1 MVAEKMQIRRQV
13 NPFSFRKLRFVI
25 LTRHGFIILFEYL
38 VFFSFAAFSCSKFR
52 KRKGLLKV
60 ISTDKLLATILVV
73 LIVMSKSS
81 SLILIL
87 FVWKIIQRSIL
98 VKKILFLL
106 CFGWLSRLALP
117 KYCSQ
122 LMFTFLLFFQSAV
135 FLQVSVVKN
144 LVPVEF

>member
-1 MVAEKMQIRRQV
+1 M
-13 NPFSFRKLRFVI
+13 I
-25 LTRHGFIILFEYL
+25 LTRHGFIILVEYL

-122 LMFTFLLFFQSAV
+122 YVYFSFVFPKCSFFVGFSCQKPSSCGILIVIGALPCLSSDV
-135 FLQVSVVKN
+135 QPCVRW
-144 LVPVEF
+144 